1 MYWPKFDLESAEDVG
16 IEICEAAAI
25 LIGAET
31 GVDNIDAETK
41 ETKYCN
47 DLKMKRRTNPT
58 MRSVRAH
65 LKLSLELQSNNVFSI
80 KLIEIHVKWWYN
92 KLQLKSNQIRLNL
105 YLIILTHFT
114 LIYLK
119 SRVISPFT
127 GELTSKLIVSKICF
141 CLSKAAIIIFRV
153 TNSSLSRSF
162 QDNCV
167 GCIVWEDPIISTKI
181 RQLDTHLA
189 SSCCSRHVIKRHQA
203 LATLREG
210 GI

>member
-1 MYWPKFDLESAEDVG
+1 MAERLQRGEDPQLVTNKSRQVEVSFIFKNKTKLYWPKFDLESAEDVG

-25 LIGAET
+25 LIRAET
-31 GVDNIDAETK
+31 GVDNIDAETI

-80 KLIEIHVKWWYN
+80 KLIELHVKWWYN

-114 LIYLK
+114 LIYLI

-141 CLSKAAIIIFRV
+141 C
-153 TNSSLSRSF
+153 
-162 QDNCV
+162 
-167 GCIVWEDPIISTKI
+167 
-181 RQLDTHLA
+181 
-189 SSCCSRHVIKRHQA
+189 
-203 LATLREG
+203 
-210 GI
+210 

>member
-65 LKLSLELQSNNVFSI
+65 LKLSLEL
-80 KLIEIHVKWWYN
+80 
-92 KLQLKSNQIRLNL
+92 
-105 YLIILTHFT
+105 
-114 LIYLK
+114 
-119 SRVISPFT
+119 
-127 GELTSKLIVSKICF
+127 
-141 CLSKAAIIIFRV
+141 
-153 TNSSLSRSF
+153 
-162 QDNCV
+162 
-167 GCIVWEDPIISTKI
+167 
-181 RQLDTHLA
+181 
-189 SSCCSRHVIKRHQA
+189 
-203 LATLREG
+203 
-210 GI
+210 

>member
-1 MYWPKFDLESAEDVG
+1 
-16 IEICEAAAI
+16 
-25 LIGAET
+25 
-31 GVDNIDAETK
+31 
-41 ETKYCN
+41 
-47 DLKMKRRTNPT
+47 

-119 SRVISPFT
+119 LRVISPFT

-141 CLSKAAIIIFRV
+141 CLSKAVIIIFRV

-189 SSCCSRHVIKRHQA
+189 SSCCNRHVIKRHQA
-203 LATLREG
+203 LATTREG